1 MPAAGRE
8 WEGIAELD
16 PLLAERIERH
26 FCKLGDFLLSIADEE
41 DVLQLVRGC
50 MEDVRST
57 AACEELAGK
66 LWRYAQRQA
75 GAADRVVRGVVRAA
89 TCGPYKPLAS
99 KEAPEDV
106 YLRAVNASHC

>member
-41 DVLQLVRGC
+41 DA
-50 MEDVRST
+50 SS
-57 AACEELAGK
+57 AGQGLHGGRPK
-66 LWRYAQRQA
+66 
-75 GAADRVVRGVVRAA
+75 
-89 TCGPYKPLAS
+89 
-99 KEAPEDV
+99 
-106 YLRAVNASHC
+106 SHCM